1 MNIHTLVL
9 LKNKAQ
15 LSPGSPSSLP
25 LVWSSLTCTT
35 ESAPGRASEESGQ
48 EGKSSQFHQDI
59 DQDLHFG
66 WRSLLP
72 SRSLHLDSWSYSY
85 MRSSLAPLKYLQV
98 DPSWSNTH
106 CGVC

>member
-25 LVWSSLTCTT
+25 LVWSSLACTT

-66 WRSLLP
+66 WRSLLTSQVP
-72 SRSLHLDSWSYSY
+72 PLGQLELLLHEVQPGAS
-85 MRSSLAPLKYLQV
+85 
-98 DPSWSNTH
+98 
-106 CGVC
+106 